1 MAEIGRWNG
10 HVFEV
15 SPKLI
20 RGFTGLTIKGAS
32 NTEDKESGD
41 QGYVSRKHGK
51 PMEVSLTVAL
61 NAMTGCD
68 VRTEAMK
75 FVDEA
80 RAGRRDY
87 FYIGNKKLVTCQLML
102 TDASVKNVRITN
114 GGKWVLAEV
123 SLTMKQCSKNDG
135 SSASSSGG
143 GSSGGG
149 SSGGGSS
156 GGGNKSP
163 KKKSVKQES
172 LVSKIKNGIKNTV
185 NKVKT
190 GVKNVVNALTGK
202 KTSSNPI
209 TNAVK
214 SAQSAIKKIT
224 TAAKKATTS
233 KKTTT
238 TKKTTKSGGGGGS
251 KARRTAMKY

>member
-1 MAEIGRWNG
+1 MAEMGRWNG

-32 NTEDKESGD
+32 NTEDKESGG

-51 PMEVSLTVAL
+51 PMEVSLSVAL

-75 FVDEA
+75 FVEEA
-80 RAGRRDY
+80 RAGKKDY
-87 FYIGNKKLVTCQLML
+87 FYVGNKKLVTCQLML
-102 TDASVKNVRITN
+102 TDASVKDVAITN
-114 GGKWVLAEV
+114 GGKWVRAEV

-149 SSGGGSS
+149 SSGGSKKSS
-156 GGGNKSP
+156 

-185 NKVKT
+185 NKVKS

-202 KTSSNPI
+202 KTSSSPL
-209 TNAVK
+209 TNAIK

-224 TAAKKATTS
+224 TAAKKATTT
-233 KKTTT
+233 KKT
-238 TKKTTKSGGGGGS
+238 TTKSGGGGGS
-251 KARRTAMKY
+251 KAKRTAMKY

>member
-1 MAEIGRWNG
+1 MAEMGRWNG

-32 NTEDKESGD
+32 NTEDKESGG

-51 PMEVSLTVAL
+51 PMEVSLSVAL

-75 FVDEA
+75 FVEEA
-80 RAGRRDY
+80 RAGKKDY
-87 FYIGNKKLVTCQLML
+87 FYVGNKKLVTCQLML
-102 TDASVKNVRITN
+102 TDASVKDVAITN
-114 GGKWVLAEV
+114 GGKWVRAEV

-135 SSASSSGG
+135 SSASSGG

-149 SSGGGSS
+149 SSGGGS
-156 GGGNKSP
+156 GGSKKSS

-185 NKVKT
+185 NKVKS

-202 KTSSNPI
+202 KTSSNPL
-209 TNAVK
+209 TNAIK

-224 TAAKKATTS
+224 TAAKKATTT
-233 KKTTT
+233 KKTTPA
-238 TKKTTKSGGGGGS
+238 KKTTKSGGGGGG
-251 KARRTAMKY
+251 KAKRTAVKY

>member
-1 MAEIGRWNG
+1 M
-10 HVFEV
+10 
-15 SPKLI
+15 
-20 RGFTGLTIKGAS
+20 
-32 NTEDKESGD
+32 
-41 QGYVSRKHGK
+41 SRKHGK
-51 PMEVSLTVAL
+51 PMEVSLSVAL

-75 FVDEA
+75 FVEEA
-80 RAGRRDY
+80 RAGKKDY
-87 FYIGNKKLVTCQLML
+87 FYVGNKKLVTCQLML
-102 TDASVKNVRITN
+102 TDASVKDVAITN
-114 GGKWVLAEV
+114 GGKWVRAEV

-149 SSGGGSS
+149 SSGGSKKSS
-156 GGGNKSP
+156 

-185 NKVKT
+185 NKVKS

-202 KTSSNPI
+202 KTSSNPL
-209 TNAVK
+209 TNAIK

-224 TAAKKATTS
+224 TAAKKATTT
-233 KKTTT
+233 KKT
-238 TKKTTKSGGGGGS
+238 TTKSGGGGGS
-251 KARRTAMKY
+251 KAKRTAMKY

>member
-1 MAEIGRWNG
+1 MAEMGRWNG

-32 NTEDKESGD
+32 NTEDKESGG

-51 PMEVSLTVAL
+51 PMEVSLSVAL

-75 FVDEA
+75 FVEEA
-80 RAGRRDY
+80 RAGKKDY
-87 FYIGNKKLVTCQLML
+87 FYVGNKKLVTCQLML
-102 TDASVKNVRITN
+102 TDASVKDVAITN
-114 GGKWVLAEV
+114 GGKWVRAEV

-149 SSGGGSS
+149 SSGGSKKSS
-156 GGGNKSP
+156 

-185 NKVKT
+185 NKVKS

-202 KTSSNPI
+202 KTSSNPL
-209 TNAVK
+209 TNAIK

-224 TAAKKATTS
+224 TAAKKATTT
-233 KKTTT
+233 KKT
-238 TKKTTKSGGGGGS
+238 TTKSGGGGGS
-251 KARRTAMKY
+251 KAKRTAMKY